1 MSKFY
6 YLHKHFLAYFF
17 SSPLGSKNANGVY
30 GCTRTKGRELLHFL
44 SISSDGMGISA
55 LQTLKQVSWLVEYTL
70 WTYIFCDYNFQQF
83 QFQQMILTLLHYLC
97 SFSPQDVLA
106 YIFQDLSSVCL
117 DLKLLPWT
125 SETYIV
131 LAVFDISVFCFARCA
146 CKIHSVLHLC
156 CSTLCN
162 CSALCLGLLLYNILM
177 RSEHVRYITASL
189 VHS

>member
-1 MSKFY
+1 MVAPEPRKRIAAFPQY
-6 YLHKHFLAYFF
+6 
-17 SSPLGSKNANGVY
+17 
-30 GCTRTKGRELLHFL
+30 R
-44 SISSDGMGISA
+44 GMDISA

-177 RSEHVRYITASL
+177 RLEHVRYITASL
-189 VHS
+189 VHSQYFCLNYEAYRFLYEQSLLT